1 MSSQGL
7 FVHPTAEIEPGAL
20 VGTGTAIWHHSQ
32 VRQGSSVGIG
42 CTLGK
47 NVFVDEYVQIGDR
60 VKIQNNVSV
69 YRGVELAD
77 EVFVGPSV
85 VFTNDLRPRAVL
97 SAWQISPTRVCRGA
111 SVGANATIV
120 CGVEIGEHAMIG
132 AGSVVTTNVRSHQ
145 LVTGNPAR
153 HHGWVCACGEV
164 VSRSVARPVDLRCI
178 SCRGDAEG
186 GSPSMDSASH
196 GLPWPRS
203 YSGRMRKRRS

>member
-1 MSSQGL
+1 M
-7 FVHPTAEIEPGAL
+7 
-20 VGTGTAIWHHSQ
+20 
-32 VRQGSSVGIG
+32 
-42 CTLGK
+42 
-47 NVFVDEYVQIGDR
+47 FVDEYVQIGDR

-164 VSRSVARPVDLRCI
+164 VSRSVARPVDLPMHKLP
-178 SCRGDAEG
+178 RGRG
-186 GSPSMDSASH
+186 GWLAVHWIPPATDCP
-196 GLPWPRS
+196 GQ
-203 YSGRMRKRRS
+203 GRTRGG